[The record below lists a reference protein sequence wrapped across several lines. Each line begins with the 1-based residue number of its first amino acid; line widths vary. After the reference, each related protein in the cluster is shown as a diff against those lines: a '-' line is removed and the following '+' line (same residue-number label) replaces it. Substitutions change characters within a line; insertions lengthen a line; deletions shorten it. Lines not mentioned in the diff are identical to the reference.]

1 MARRG
6 PAPGSR
12 SCVIK
17 PLLTLEREDPDAK
30 ILVVTSGWP
39 NEDNDAYCVF
49 IKRQVESLVDR
60 GARCDVLFIRG
71 YRSRLAY
78 PLAALQLGYWSLT
91 GRRHY
96 RLVHAHS
103 GEAAVAASFYRR
115 APLL

>member
-12 SCVIK
+12 SCVSK
-17 PLLTLEREDPDAK
+17 LLLTLEREDPDAK

-60 GARCDVLFIRG
+60 GLRCDVLFIRG
-71 YRSRLAY
+71 YRSKLAY
-78 PLAALQLGYWSLT
+78 TLAALLLGYWSLT
-91 GRRHY
+91 GRRRY
-96 RLVHAHS
+96 QLVHAHRR
-103 GEAAVAASFYRR
+103 EAAVGR
-115 APLL
+115 